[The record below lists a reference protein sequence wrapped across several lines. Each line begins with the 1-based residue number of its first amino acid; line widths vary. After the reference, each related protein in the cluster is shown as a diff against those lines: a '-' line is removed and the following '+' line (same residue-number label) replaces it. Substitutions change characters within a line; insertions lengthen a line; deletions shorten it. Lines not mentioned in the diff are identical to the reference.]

1 MGLMGVK
8 SSDKNKLVTL
18 TRNLVSSSFVAF
30 IGNDDRTE
38 SDIFAPDD
46 LDRAVFLFNVK
57 EVFILDNLKVSKYFS
72 ILKIPL
78 SK

>member
-1 MGLMGVK
+1 MGLIGVN

-18 TRNLVSSSFVAF
+18 TRKLVSSSLVAF
-30 IGNDDRTE
+30 MGNDDNTE

-46 LDRAVFLFNVK
+46 LDRAVLLFNVK
-57 EVFILDNLKVSKYFS
+57 EVFILDNLKVLKYFS
-72 ILKIPL
+72 ILKTPL